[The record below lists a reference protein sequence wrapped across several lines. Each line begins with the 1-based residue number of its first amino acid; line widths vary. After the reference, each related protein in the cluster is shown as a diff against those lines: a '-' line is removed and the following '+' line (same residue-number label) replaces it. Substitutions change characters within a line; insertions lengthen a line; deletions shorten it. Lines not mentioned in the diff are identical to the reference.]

1 MMIALGIAKEAPN
14 EKYLGLPVHVGKS
27 KIKVFNYLKDRLW
40 SKIMGWMEK
49 WLSKMGKEIL
59 IKAYG
64 QAIPLFAM
72 SCFDI
77 TKEIC
82 DQMSSMVC
90 RFWWAQQDDTNKVHS
105 LSWEKLVRS
114 KKIGGL
120 GYKDLHSFNIAML
133 AKQAWRL
140 LTDPS
145 SLCARV
151 LKAKYFPESDV
162 LGDTPKAGM
171 SYMWRSILK
180 GVELLKEGL
189 IKRVG
194 NGASTN
200 IWHDPW
206 VVREGI
212 PYVISPKHN
221 NLVDQVADLIN
232 PVSGDWDEELV
243 CDCLWTAVHVLQMPV
258 RGNLDDCWA
267 WRLDQKGIFSVK
279 SAYWLHRTLL
289 DDKGCS
295 SGVQQA
301 PEAVYFC
308 WNDIWS
314 CPCPPNVRQFL
325 WRIAHDSIPHRCNI
339 ARKGIDI
346 DPLCLVCGRLNEDGA
361 HLFLKCKGVKQI
373 WRNMGLEET
382 R

>member
-1 MMIALGIAKEAPN
+1 
-14 EKYLGLPVHVGKS
+14 
-27 KIKVFNYLKDRLW
+27 
-40 SKIMGWMEK
+40 
-49 WLSKMGKEIL
+49 
-59 IKAYG
+59 
-64 QAIPLFAM
+64 
-72 SCFDI
+72 
-77 TKEIC
+77 
-82 DQMSSMVC
+82 
-90 RFWWAQQDDTNKVHS
+90 
-105 LSWEKLVRS
+105 
-114 KKIGGL
+114 
-120 GYKDLHSFNIAML
+120 
-133 AKQAWRL
+133 
-140 LTDPS
+140 
-145 SLCARV
+145 
-151 LKAKYFPESDV
+151 
-162 LGDTPKAGM
+162 
-171 SYMWRSILK
+171 
-180 GVELLKEGL
+180 VELLKEGL

-206 VVREGI
+206 VVREGN

-232 PVSGDWDEELV
+232 PVSGDWDKELV
-243 CDCLWTAVHVLQMPV
+243 RDCLWTADVVHVLQMPV

-267 WRLDQKGIFSVK
+267 WRLNQKGIFSVK

-301 PEAVYFC
+301 PEAGSFC
-308 WNDIWS
+308 RNDIWS

-382 R
+382 RHALLLGEGPKGMLTQVFKLEQSKKITCIAVLWEWWKHRNKINAENAKLSCEGVTLQVKRCVQEYGQFCVPRPQA